1 VARSPAEGAHPSAAP
16 GARPGSAP
24 VTATPAATPVAA
36 RLVVPAYFH
45 PAAHPGLWE
54 ALARHAAL
62 LRLVILNVASGPG
75 DAPDAA
81 FARAVALLHRAG
93 VTVAGYVG
101 TGYGRRRWRDAI
113 ADMDRYLDW
122 YGVASVCLDQAAAG
136 GEHLGY
142 YARLAEASRAR
153 GGAAVLFNHG
163 VHPDPRYAAHADL
176 LGTFEGPWHAYR
188 RLVVPRWVTAWPAGT
203 FCHVVHSV
211 PPGQFRAACLLTIRH
226 GAGSA
231 YITDACGANPYRR
244 LPTGGLEPAT
254 PGAAREEGGQ
264 HVT

>member
-1 VARSPAEGAHPSAAP
+1 VARTPADGGFPATAS
-16 GARPGSAP
+16 
-24 VTATPAATPVAA
+24 ATPASLPVTA

-45 PAAHPGLWE
+45 PAAHPGYWE
-54 ALARHAAL
+54 AMAAHAAL

-75 DAPDAA
+75 GAPDGA
-81 FARAVALLHRAG
+81 FAGAVARLNRAG
-93 VTVAGYVG
+93 VAVAGYVG
-101 TGYGRRRWRDAI
+101 TAYGRRRWRDAV

-122 YGVASVCLDQAAAG
+122 YGVASVCLDEAAPGA
-136 GEHLGY
+136 EHLGY

-153 GGAAVLFNHG
+153 GGTVVLFNHG
-163 VHPDPRYAAHADL
+163 VHPDPSYAAHADL

-188 RLVVPRWVTAWPAGT
+188 RLAVPRWVTAWPAWM

-211 PPGQFRAACLLTIRH
+211 PPGQFRAAALLTIRR

-244 LPTGGLEPAT
+244 LPTGGLGPAA
-254 PGAAREEGGQ
+254 PAAAGEGEGR